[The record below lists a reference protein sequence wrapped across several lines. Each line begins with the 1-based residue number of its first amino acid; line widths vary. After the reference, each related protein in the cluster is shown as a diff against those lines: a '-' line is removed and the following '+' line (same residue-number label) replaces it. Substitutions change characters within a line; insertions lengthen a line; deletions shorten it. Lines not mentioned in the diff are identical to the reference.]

1 MFKEQLTK
9 LVGYGRWMKRGLSAA
24 SREKVYRAY
33 LKHKNISRPSD
44 RVGVCYG
51 DHIGNVRGIA
61 QQGIGEVTGGQVKL
75 GYLQERFPHEPEKF
89 NVLYLVSSALP
100 PFPIMLSRW
109 AKSNG
114 VKVVL
119 NQNGV
124 AYSAWTPDHEAIN
137 AELRE
142 LFALADFIVYQS
154 EFCKQAAD
162 RYVDK
167 PQCPWKILFNCVD
180 LERFKPDPLNVR
192 NDVTRLL
199 VAGTHYQAERV
210 THPIQV
216 VHELRKS
223 GINATL
229 DIAGRLRW
237 ENAKTEVATLIEQ
250 LELGASVRISGP
262 YSQVS
267 APLIFARADILMHLK
282 YKDPCPNVAIE
293 ALASGVPVIGTMSG
307 GLPELV
313 GVSAGAG
320 MLLDVADDWDQMHYA
335 AAGDLSQAV
344 EQIVNMY
351 NEYTES
357 ARKRAELLFSAD
369 HWIAEHEL
377 FIDDLLS

>member
-1 MFKEQLTK
+1 MMLKKHLTK
-9 LVGYGRWMKRGLSAA
+9 VVGLSLRMGRSLRAV
-24 SREKVYRAY
+24 SKEKAYRVY
-33 LKHKNISRPSD
+33 LKHKKFSRPTNH
-44 RVGVCYG
+44 VGICYG
-51 DHIGNVRGIA
+51 DHIGSVRGTA

-75 GYLQERFPHEPEKF
+75 GYLQEKFPHEPEKF

-100 PFPIMLSRW
+100 PFPIILSKW

-124 AYSAWTPDHEAIN
+124 AYSAWTADHEAIN

-180 LERFKPDPLNVR
+180 LKRFKPGPLNER
-192 NDVTRLL
+192 TDVTRLL

-216 VHELRKS
+216 VHKLRKS

-237 ENAKTEVATLIEQ
+237 ANAKTEVATLIEQ
-250 LELGASVRISGP
+250 LELGASVQITGP

-313 GVSAGAG
+313 GVRAG
-320 MLLDVADDWDQMHYA
+320 MLFDVADDWDQMHYA
-335 AAGDLSQAV
+335 DVEELSQAV
-344 EQIVNMY
+344 EKIVDMY
-351 NEYTES
+351 SVYTES
-357 ARKRAELLFSAD
+357 ARTSAELLFSAD

-377 FIDDLLS
+377 FLDELLS